1 VITMT
6 VDFEAIFAAFPAPV
20 LVVTAGDFTVASV
33 NDLYLQT
40 AGIARADLIGK
51 NFFEALAADTEEKKG
66 AGGFRALRASWE
78 SVAAQGQRNGTE
90 LLRFDVR
97 GRNGKTVRHYW
108 STANA
113 PLRDSAGNTT
123 HIIHELSDL
132 TNRVNSIFFGGEPID
147 AADLRV
153 VAMPERYF
161 LSEWQHRFRNALAII
176 RSIAK
181 RTADNAETVR
191 DYQSHFDGRL
201 GAYARVQSLIARNP
215 NEGVDLGIMVAEELR
230 GQGAQEG
237 RQADISG
244 DAVFLP
250 LKTGESL
257 GFAIHELATNAM
269 KFGALSYPD
278 GKVQVSWRVEGPDD
292 AKTLHLEWKE
302 VCGKDAT
309 IEAPVHRG
317 FGLEFLEQSLPY
329 DLDADVAVDF
339 APNGLRV
346 TLDVP
351 FGRGN
356 GR

>member
-1 VITMT
+1 MT
-6 VDFEAIFAAFPAPV
+6 VDFEAVFAAFPAPV
-20 LVVTAGDFTVASV
+20 LVVSASDFTVASV

-40 AGIARADLIGK
+40 AGVSRADLIGK
-51 NFFEALAADTEEKKG
+51 NFFEALAAEERKG
-66 AGGFRALRASWE
+66 ASGFRALRASWE
-78 SVAAQGQRNGTE
+78 SVIALGQRNATE
-90 LLRFDVR
+90 LQRFNVR
-97 GRNGKTVRHYW
+97 GRGGQVTRHYW

-113 PLRDSAGNTT
+113 PVKDRDGNIT
-123 HIIHELSDL
+123 HVIHEMTDA
-132 TNRVNSIFFGGEPID
+132 TARVNAIFFSGEPVE

-181 RTADNAETVR
+181 RTADNTETVR

-215 NEGVDLGIMVAEELR
+215 NEGVDLGVMVAEELR
-230 GQGAQEG
+230 GQGAHEG

-269 KFGALSYPD
+269 KFGALSHPQ
-278 GKVQVSWRVEGPDD
+278 GKVRVSWRLEGADE
-292 AKTLHLEWKE
+292 AKTLHLEWE
-302 VCGKDAT
+302 ERCGPGAK
-309 IEAPVHRG
+309 IEAPAQRG

-329 DLDADVAVDF
+329 DLDADVILDF
-339 APNGLRV
+339 APEGLRV
-346 TLDVP
+346 VLDLP
-351 FGRGN
+351 FERGAGR
-356 GR
+356 

>member
-1 VITMT
+1 MT
-6 VDFEAIFAAFPAPV
+6 VDFEAVFAAFPAPV
-20 LVVTAGDFTVASV
+20 LVVSASDFTVASV

-40 AGIARADLIGK
+40 IGVSRADLIGK
-51 NFFEALAADTEEKKG
+51 PYFEALAADEKKG
-66 AGGFRALRASWE
+66 ARGFSALRASWE
-78 SVAAQGQRNGTE
+78 SVIALGQRNSTE
-90 LLRFDVR
+90 LQRFDLIGR
-97 GRNGKTVRHYW
+97 GGRVTRHYW

-113 PLRDSAGNTT
+113 PLKDCDGKIT
-123 HIIHELSDL
+123 HIIHEMTDA
-132 TNRVNSIFFGGEPID
+132 TERVNAIFFNGEPVE

-181 RTADNAETVR
+181 RTADNTETVR

-215 NEGVDLGIMVAEELR
+215 NEGVDLGVMVAEELR

-237 RQADISG
+237 RQAEIAG
-244 DAVFLP
+244 DSVFLP

-269 KFGALSYPD
+269 KFGALSFPN
-278 GKVQVSWRVEGPDD
+278 GKVRVSWRIEGPEE
-292 AKTLHLEWKE
+292 AKTLHLEWE
-302 VCGKDAT
+302 ESCGAGVKIDAP
-309 IEAPVHRG
+309 AHRG

-329 DLDADVAVDF
+329 DLDADVAIDF
-339 APNGLRV
+339 TPQGLRV
-346 TLDVP
+346 VLDLP
-351 FGRGN
+351 FERGN

>member
-1 VITMT
+1 MA
-6 VDFEAIFAAFPAPV
+6 VDFEAVFGAFPAPV
-20 LVVTAGDFTVASV
+20 LVVAAADFTVESA

-40 AGIARADLIGK
+40 AGVTRADLIGK
-51 NFFEALAADTEEKKG
+51 SFFEVLAASPEDKKG
-66 AGGFRALRASWE
+66 AAGFRALRASWE
-78 SVAAQGQRNGTE
+78 SVVALGQRNGTD
-90 LLRFDVR
+90 LQRFDIR
-97 GRNGKTVRHYW
+97 RRSGKPTRHYW

-113 PLRDSAGNTT
+113 PLKDKDGAVT

-132 TNRVNSIFFGGEPID
+132 TDRVNSIFFGGEPID

-176 RSIAK
+176 RTIAK
-181 RTADNAETVR
+181 RTAETAETVR

-215 NEGVDLGIMVAEELR
+215 NEGVDLGVMVAEELR

-237 RQADISG
+237 RQAEISG

-257 GFAIHELATNAM
+257 GFALHELATNAM
-269 KFGALSYPD
+269 KFGALSFPD
-278 GKVQVSWRVEGPDD
+278 GAVHVSWRVEEAEDS
-292 AKTLHLEWKE
+292 KNLHLEWE
-302 VCGKDAT
+302 ERCGPET
-309 IEAPVHRG
+309 RIAPPTHRG

-329 DLDADVAVDF
+329 DLDATVNLDF
-339 APNGLRV
+339 RPQGLKMV
-346 TLDVP
+346 LDVP
-351 FGRGN
+351 FGHGH

>member
-1 VITMT
+1 MT
-6 VDFEAIFAAFPAPV
+6 VDFEAVFAAFPAPV
-20 LVVTAGDFTVASV
+20 LVVTASDFTVASV
-33 NDLYLQT
+33 NDFYLQT
-40 AGIARADLIGK
+40 AGVSRADLIGK
-51 NFFEALAADTEEKKG
+51 NFFDALAAEEKKG
-66 AGGFRALRASWE
+66 ASGFRALRASWD
-78 SVAAQGQRNGTE
+78 SVVSLGQRNATQ
-90 LLRFDVR
+90 LQRFDVR
-97 GRNGKTVRHYW
+97 GRGGKVTRHYW

-113 PLRDSAGNTT
+113 PLKDRDGNIT
-123 HIIHELSDL
+123 HIIHEMTDS
-132 TNRVNSIFFGGEPID
+132 TERVNAIFFSGEPID
-147 AADLRV
+147 SADLRV

-237 RQADISG
+237 RQADIDG
-244 DAVFLP
+244 DSVFLP

-269 KFGALSYPD
+269 KFGALSYPQ
-278 GKVQVSWRVEGPDD
+278 GKVRVGWRLEGPED
-292 AKTLHLEWKE
+292 ARMLHLEWE
-302 VCGKDAT
+302 ESCGPGAN
-309 IEAPVHRG
+309 IEAPAHRG
-317 FGLEFLEQSLPY
+317 FGLEFIEQSLPY
-329 DLDADVAVDF
+329 DLDAEVAMDF
-339 APNGLRV
+339 APEGLRV
-346 TLDVP
+346 VMDLP
-351 FGRGN
+351 FERGN

>member
-1 VITMT
+1 MT
-6 VDFEAIFAAFPAPV
+6 VDFEAVFAAFPAPV
-20 LVVTAGDFTVASV
+20 LVVTASDFTVASA

-40 AGIARADLIGK
+40 AGVSRADLIGRP
-51 NFFEALAADTEEKKG
+51 FFDVLAAEDKKG
-66 AGGFRALRASWE
+66 AQGFRGLRASWE
-78 SVAAQGQRNGTE
+78 SVVALGQRNTTE
-90 LLRFDVR
+90 LQRFDVR
-97 GRNGKTVRHYW
+97 GRGGKTTRHYW

-113 PLRDSAGNTT
+113 PLKDRDGKIT

-132 TNRVNSIFFGGEPID
+132 TDRVNAIFFSGEPMD

-237 RQADISG
+237 RQAEISG
-244 DAVFLP
+244 ESVFLP

-278 GKVQVSWRVEGPDD
+278 GKVRVSWRVEGPED
-292 AKTLHLEWKE
+292 ARTLHLEWE
-302 VCGKDAT
+302 ESCGKGAK
-309 IEAPVHRG
+309 IEAPAHRG

-329 DLDADVAVDF
+329 DLDADVALDF
-339 APNGLRV
+339 APEGLRAR
-346 TLDVP
+346 LAVP
-351 FGRGN
+351 FGRGA

>member
-1 VITMT
+1 MP
-6 VDFEAIFAAFPAPV
+6 VDFEAVFSAFPTPV
-20 LVVTAGDFTVASV
+20 LVVTAADFTVASA

-40 AGIARADLIGK
+40 AGVSRADLIGQP
-51 NFFEALAADTEEKKG
+51 FFQILAATSEDRKG
-66 AGGFRALRASWE
+66 ASGFRALRASWE
-78 SVAAQGQRNGTE
+78 SVVALGQRNTTE
-90 LLRFDVR
+90 AQRFDLQSP
-97 GRNGKTVRHYW
+97 GGKEARHYW

-113 PLRDSAGNTT
+113 PLKDAAGNVT

-132 TNRVNSIFFGGEPID
+132 TDRVNSIFFGGEPLD

-153 VAMPERYF
+153 VEMPERYF

-191 DYQSHFDGRL
+191 DYHSHFDGRL

-215 NEGVDLGIMVAEELR
+215 NEGVDLGVMVAEELR
-230 GQGAQEG
+230 GQGAREG
-237 RQADISG
+237 SQADISSES
-244 DAVFLP
+244 VLLP

-257 GFAIHELATNAM
+257 GFALHELATNAM
-269 KFGALSYPD
+269 KFGALSHPD
-278 GKVQVSWRVEGPDD
+278 GSVRVSWRVDGPDGG
-292 AKTLHLEWKE
+292 KILHLEWE
-302 VCGKDAT
+302 ERCGAGADIARPT
-309 IEAPVHRG
+309 HRG

-329 DLDADVAVDF
+329 DLDATIDLDF
-339 APNGLRV
+339 APQGLRV

-351 FGRGN
+351 FGRGA